1 MADHPGVRRPEIIRA
16 ARDLPLQR
24 RRRFP
29 APRRVDGFA
38 VKLGGTADEKIRP
51 SSCQRWDVF
60 LCPAIPFEATEHE
73 GGNHTMY
80 DKVSTDMSVVE
91 REHEIAAKWKEQDI
105 IRKSFKLR
113 DGSGEHFTFF
123 DGPPTANGKP
133 HIGHIETRV
142 IKDLFPRFWTMK
154 GKSVTRKAG
163 WDTHGLPVE
172 LEVEKVLGLDGKPQ
186 IEQYGIEPFIGECKK
201 SVWKYLHEWEKM
213 SDQVGYWVDM
223 EHPYVTYHND
233 YIESEWWSLK
243 KIYDK
248 GMLYL
253 GHKIAPYCP
262 RCGTA
267 LSSHEVAQGYK
278 NVKEVSAIVRFHV
291 KGMENTS
298 FLAWT
303 TTPWTL
309 PSNLALCVNPGATYC
324 KFNCEGETFIMAKAL
339 VEKVFAG
346 KEVEMLEEMPG
357 QSLVGMEYEP
367 LYRFVEPEGGKAWVV
382 IADNYVTMEDGTGIV
397 HIAPAF
403 GEDDNRVCKANGIAF
418 VNLVDTQG
426 CMVKETKWP
435 GVFVKKAD
443 PMVLDDLKERKLLFA
458 AIPFAHDYPFCWRCD
473 TPLLYY
479 PRPTWYIKMTAVRDN
494 LMRNNRTINWMPEHI
509 KEGRMGNFLENVIDW
524 GLSRERYW
532 GTPLPVW
539 TCECGHVHVVG
550 SIEELRKMA
559 VKDPGPDIELH
570 RPYIDEVTLRCE
582 KCGGEMHRVHD
593 VIDCWYDSG
602 SMPFAQWHYP
612 FENKEKFEQNFPA
625 DFISEAID
633 QTRGWFYTLEA
644 ISTVLFDRAPFNNC
658 IVMGHV
664 QDAEGHKMSKHL
676 GNVVDPFKMLDK
688 FGADALRWYFYTT
701 TAPWLPKRFSEKAV
715 MEGQRK
721 VLGTLKNTY
730 AFFVMYAQIDGFDPK
745 EHPLENVQLSLM
757 DKWILSRLNSLI
769 ARVDSDLTAYRITEP
784 AGAIA
789 DFVDELSN
797 WYVRRGRERFW
808 GKGMAGDKEAAFATL
823 YHVLVT
829 LSKVIAPFVP
839 FLAEDIYQNLV
850 VNNIPGAPESVHLCD
865 FPVCDE
871 KAIDKDM
878 EQQMEAL
885 LEVVQLGRACRNAA
899 SMKVRQPAARLFVKG
914 ASFHEAYQVLC
925 EDELNVKQVI
935 FTDSARDYTTH
946 KLKPQLRTLGP
957 KYGKLLGKISQQLAQ
972 MDGNDVVEA
981 FERGE
986 QVAFE
991 VDGTAV
997 TLSKEDVLTE
1007 PMQKEGFTAL
1017 EDKGVTVVLDT
1028 TLTPELVQEGYAREV
1043 ISKIQTMRK
1052 DTDFEVTD
1060 RIDVRYSCGDTLA
1073 SAIDASRE
1081 MIMNGVLALTLDRE
1095 EADDSFIAKEWD
1107 VNGEKAVISIRKHV

>member
-1 MADHPGVRRPEIIRA
+1 
-16 ARDLPLQR
+16 
-24 RRRFP
+24 
-29 APRRVDGFA
+29 
-38 VKLGGTADEKIRP
+38 
-51 SSCQRWDVF
+51 
-60 LCPAIPFEATEHE
+60 
-73 GGNHTMY
+73 MY
-80 DKVSTDMSVVE
+80 NKVSTDLNFVARE
-91 REHEIAAKWKEQDI
+91 RDVAQLWKDKDI
-105 IRKSFKLR
+105 VHKSFALR
-113 DGSGEHFTFF
+113 DDSKEHFTFF

-154 GKSVTRKAG
+154 GKNVTRKAG

-172 LEVEKVLGLDGKPQ
+172 LEVEKLLGLDGKPQ

-243 KIYDK
+243 QIWEK

-278 NVKEVSAIVRFHV
+278 NVKEVSAIARFHV

-309 PSNLALCVNPGATYC
+309 PSNLALCVNPGATYVR
-324 KFNCEGETFIMAKAL
+324 FTCEGEDYIMAKAL
-339 VEKVFAG
+339 VEKVFEG
-346 KEVEMLEEMPG
+346 KEVDVHEEMVG

-367 LYRFVEPEGGKAWVV
+367 LYHFVEPEGGKAWVV
-382 IADNYVTMEDGTGIV
+382 VADNYVTMEDGTGIV
-397 HIAPAF
+397 HIAPAY
-403 GEDDNRVCKANGIAF
+403 GEDDNRVCKQNGIAF

-426 CMVKETKWP
+426 CLTKETKWP

-443 PMVLDDLKERKLLFA
+443 PMVLDDLKERGLLFA

-479 PRPTWYIKMTAVRDN
+479 PRPTWYIKMTAVRDH
-494 LMRNNRTINWMPEHI
+494 LVRNNRTINWMPDHI

-612 FENKEKFEQNFPA
+612 FENKEVFEKNYPA

-644 ISTVLFDRAPFNNC
+644 ISTVLFDRAPFENC

-676 GNVVDPFKMLDK
+676 GNVVDPFVMLDK

-701 TAPWLPKRFSEKAV
+701 TAPWLPKRFSEAAV
-715 MEGQRK
+715 QEALARLMEGRTAI
-721 VLGTLKNTY
+721 VV
-730 AFFVMYAQIDGFDPK
+730 A
-745 EHPLENVQLSLM
+745 HRLST
-757 DKWILSRLNSLI
+757 
-769 ARVDSDLTAYRITEP
+769 V
-784 AGAIA
+784 
-789 DFVDELSN
+789 
-797 WYVRRGRERFW
+797 
-808 GKGMAGDKEAAFATL
+808 
-823 YHVLVT
+823 
-829 LSKVIAPFVP
+829 
-839 FLAEDIYQNLV
+839 
-850 VNNIPGAPESVHLCD
+850 
-865 FPVCDE
+865 
-871 KAIDKDM
+871 
-878 EQQMEAL
+878 
-885 LEVVQLGRACRNAA
+885 RNANA
-899 SMKVRQPAARLFVKG
+899 IMVLDHGRIIERG
-914 ASFHEAYQVLC
+914 THEDL
-925 EDELNVKQVI
+925 L
-935 FTDSARDYTTH
+935 
-946 KLKPQLRTLGP
+946 KLKGTYYQLYTG
-957 KYGKLLGKISQQLAQ
+957 
-972 MDGNDVVEA
+972 
-981 FERGE
+981 
-986 QVAFE
+986 
-991 VDGTAV
+991 
-997 TLSKEDVLTE
+997 
-1007 PMQKEGFTAL
+1007 AL
-1017 EDKGVTVVLDT
+1017 ELD
-1028 TLTPELVQEGYAREV
+1028 
-1043 ISKIQTMRK
+1043 
-1052 DTDFEVTD
+1052 
-1060 RIDVRYSCGDTLA
+1060 
-1073 SAIDASRE
+1073 
-1081 MIMNGVLALTLDRE
+1081 
-1095 EADDSFIAKEWD
+1095 
-1107 VNGEKAVISIRKHV
+1107 